1 MKTVIVNQAQVREL
15 LPMGECIDVMDEVL
29 RDLSEGGCI
38 LPLRQIMWL
47 KQKTGAL
54 GMMPSYWKRADV
66 IGLKAVTFFPANEG
80 TELDS
85 HQGAVL
91 LYDGKR
97 GTLQAMIDATA
108 ITAIRTAAVSGVA
121 TRALARDDA
130 KMLAIIGS
138 GVQASTHLDAM
149 LQSRS
154 ISRVRVF
161 SKTLEQAAAFA
172 DREGAKHGIAIE
184 SVSSA
189 QDAVANADI
198 ICTATSSQVPV
209 LQSEWIAPGTHIN
222 AIGSSIAT
230 ARELDGL
237 TVKQSRL
244 FVDRRESTLN
254 ESGDF
259 LMAKAE
265 GLIDDDHILAE
276 IGEVLTGRATGRQS
290 KTEIT
295 LFKALGLAVEDLAA
309 AAHVYNKALS
319 QNVGTHIEFGGE
331 RN

>member
-1 MKTVIVNQAQVREL
+1 MD
-15 LPMGECIDVMDEVL
+15 ECIDVMDEVL
-29 RDLSEGGCI
+29 RDLSDGGCI

-47 KQKTGAL
+47 KEKTGAL
-54 GMMPSYWKRADV
+54 AMMPSYWERADV

-130 KMLAIIGS
+130 TILAMIGS

-149 LQSRS
+149 LQCRS
-154 ISRVRVF
+154 ISKVRVF
-161 SKTLEQAAAFA
+161 SKTPEQTTAFVE
-172 DREGAKHGIAIE
+172 REGSRHAISIE
-184 SVSSA
+184 CAASV
-189 QDAVANADI
+189 QDAVADADI
-198 ICTATSSQVPV
+198 ICTTTSSQVPV
-209 LQSEWIAPGTHIN
+209 LLGEWIAPGTHIN

-237 TVKQSRL
+237 AVKQSRM
-244 FVDRRESTLN
+244 FVDRRESALN

-259 LMAKAE
+259 LLAKAE

-276 IGEVLTGRATGRQS
+276 IGEVLTGRSHGRQS
-290 KTEIT
+290 ATEIT

-309 AAHVYNKALS
+309 AAHVYRKALDN
-319 QNVGTHIEFGGE
+319 NVGTHVEFGGE
-331 RN
+331 RH